1 MKKSICN
8 CYGCEA
14 YREGTMKVDIED
26 VAATVKSICTNCF
39 GEMFRPVLG
48 TTLCYE
54 CVDGK
59 PKGFHDIERPA
70 HYNSHPSG
78 IEAIEITQHMNFC
91 LGNAIKYIWRASLKN
106 GLEDLK
112 KAKWYINR
120 EIERLEKE

>member
-1 MKKSICN
+1 
-8 CYGCEA
+8 
-14 YREGTMKVDIED
+14 MKVDIEE
-26 VAATVKSICTNCF
+26 VASPVKHYTWKD
-39 GEMFRPVLG
+39 G
-48 TTLCYE
+48 TIGTY
-54 CVDGK
+54 DDISK
-59 PKGFHDIERPA
+59 PK

-120 EIERLEKE
+120 EIERLEKESK